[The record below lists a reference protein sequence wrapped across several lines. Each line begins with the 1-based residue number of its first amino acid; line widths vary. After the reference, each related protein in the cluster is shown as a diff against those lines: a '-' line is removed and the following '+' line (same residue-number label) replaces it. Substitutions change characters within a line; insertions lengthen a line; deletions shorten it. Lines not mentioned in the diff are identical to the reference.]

1 MRLPVLLAL
10 VALGLASTSAIAGKN
25 ESTFLAKLPGVWQG
39 SGTIAGSQTGKV
51 TCTLTLTGSAKIRF
65 VSACTAEHYGQQS
78 NQGTFT
84 YDDASKTY
92 VANSNGKVIQG
103 TKAGGGVTFKF
114 PVKNLAG
121 TGTSTMTLTAN
132 RIVVDVT
139 LTRKDTG
146 EHITSHVIFAKS

>member
-1 MRLPVLLAL
+1 MRIPALFAL
-10 VALGLASTSAIAGKN
+10 VALGLVPTSAFAGKN
-25 ESTFLAKLPGVWQG
+25 ETAFLAKLPGVWQG
-39 SGTIAGSQTGKV
+39 NGTIAGSQNGNV

-65 VSACTAEHYGQQS
+65 VSECTAQHYGQQS

-84 YDDASKTY
+84 YDDIAKAY
-92 VANSNGKVIQG
+92 VANSNGKIIRG

-121 TGTSTMTLTAN
+121 TGTSIMALTSN

-146 EHITSHVIFAKS
+146 EIITSHVIFAKS